1 MPLDCTNIFENLDI
15 EITDEHEEIDTV
27 CVEALRDLAKRDDF
41 NLEVSVLINDKI
53 LELCDKINELEENLE
68 VCCGY
73 YDYDLE
79 EFVI

>member
-15 EITDEHEEIDTV
+15 EITDDHEEIDTV

>member
-1 MPLDCTNIFENLDI
+1 MSLECESIFDNLDI
-15 EITDEHEEIDTV
+15 ELTDEHLEIEDV
-27 CVEALRDLAKRDDF
+27 CVQTLRDLAKRDDF
-41 NLEVSVLINDKI
+41 NLQVSVLINEKV